1 MGRDIRSAG
10 PAEANGGGAA
20 MRSARD
26 DEPCGLFQFANARVL
41 CVAAHPDDEVLG
53 CGATLTRAAEA
64 GADVRILLPVKRCD
78 RRGESNWELHLEQC
92 RAAARHLGGEAVIP
106 EVPIPETHIEA
117 ETMALHALIEPWAD
131 WCDVV
136 FTHWHGDAH
145 QTHQAVSRCVEIA
158 TRPFRRRRQVLQY
171 EVPTSTDQA
180 FRNTFA
186 PNLFITVDEHHV
198 ARKAEAMALY
208 TTEQAPGRNPKSVH
222 RWAAMRGEQVGV
234 PYAET
239 FVVARAFA

>member
-1 MGRDIRSAG
+1 MGRGALAADGAK
-10 PAEANGGGAA
+10 GAA
-20 MRSARD
+20 VDAVAPS
-26 DEPCGLFQFANARVL
+26 EQWGLLQFGNARVL

-53 CGATLTRAAEA
+53 CGATLSRAAEA

-78 RRGESNWELHLEQC
+78 LRGEANWELHLQQFS
-92 RAAARHLGGEAVIP
+92 AAAQHLGGEAIISENSIP
-106 EVPIPETHIEA
+106 ELHIEA

-131 WCDVV
+131 WCDIV

-145 QTHQAVSRCVEIA
+145 QAHRAVARAVEVA

-171 EVPTSTDQA
+171 EVPTSTEQA

-186 PNLFITVDEHHV
+186 PNLFISVNEHHV

-208 TTEQAPGRNPKSVH
+208 TTEQAPGRNPQSVE
-222 RWAAMRGEQVGV
+222 RWAAVRGEQVGV

-239 FVVARAFA
+239 FVIARAFV